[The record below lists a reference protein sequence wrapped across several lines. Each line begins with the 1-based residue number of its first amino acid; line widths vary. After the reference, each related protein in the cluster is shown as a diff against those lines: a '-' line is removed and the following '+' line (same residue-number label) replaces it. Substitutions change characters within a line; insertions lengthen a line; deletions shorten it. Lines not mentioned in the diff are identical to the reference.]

1 MNTRAIRAFGLAALG
16 LPFAAAAAAADD
28 AAKIDFVRDVK
39 PIFQESCVK
48 CHGLDAAKPRKKPA
62 AGLRLDD
69 KAAALKGG
77 RSGVS
82 IVAGD
87 AKNSLLF
94 KLLSGSVPRPVKG
107 EDDKDIPPMPKAKRG
122 EKFKPLTD
130 AQIAAIRQWID
141 QGANWPD

>member
-1 MNTRAIRAFGLAALG
+1 MNNRALRAFGLVALA
-16 LPFAAAAAAADD
+16 LPLAAAAAVADD
-28 AAKIDFVRDVK
+28 AARVDFVKDVK
-39 PIFQESCVK
+39 PILTQSCVK
-48 CHGLDAAKPRKKPA
+48 CHGLDAAKPRKKAA

-69 KAAALKGG
+69 KAAAFKGG

-82 IVAGD
+82 IIPGD

-94 KLLSGSVPRPVKG
+94 KLLSGPVPRPVKG
-107 EDDKDIPPMPKAKRG
+107 EDDKDIAPMPKAKRG

-130 AQIAAIRQWID
+130 AQIAVIRRWID